1 MGIKRLQNQSR
12 SKLNAEQK
20 VAFVFLAF
28 LGLGGLVFGFRS
40 FGVNLDKPARMQIVN
55 YATGEKYLSPDE
67 REQKERE
74 DAKNSDLDNDGISD
88 YDELYVYKTS
98 PYLADSDSDGFDDR
112 TEIFSGNDPNCP
124 EGDSCG
130 PIVAGSEGSADGQI
144 EDIKN
149 VLEVMPGAKKTLDAG
164 TYDLNNKDDI
174 KALFKNLGVD
184 DIKQSLINSGASQE
198 VIDEI
203 DDATINKYFDEA
215 IDEITSKPNEEPT
228 NSLAEVS
235 NSVQ

>member
-20 VAFVFLAF
+20 VAFVFLSF
-28 LGLGGLVFGFRS
+28 LGLGGLIFGFRS
-40 FGVNLDKPARMQIVN
+40 FGVSLDKPVRMQIVN

-74 DAKNSDLDNDGISD
+74 DAKNSDLDNDGITD

-130 PIVAGSEGSADGQI
+130 PVVVGAEGVVDSKK
-144 EDIKN
+144 EDVQN
-149 VLEVMPGAKKTLDAG
+149 VLHIMPGAKDALNAG
-164 TYDLNNKDDI
+164 AYDLNNQDDV
-174 KALFKNLGVD
+174 KELFKNLGVD
-184 DIKQSLINSGASQE
+184 DIRKSLINSGASQE
-198 VIDEI
+198 IIDSL

-215 IDEITSKPNEEPT
+215 INEITPESESDGSDVVE
-228 NSLAEVS
+228 SDDSGE
-235 NSVQ
+235 